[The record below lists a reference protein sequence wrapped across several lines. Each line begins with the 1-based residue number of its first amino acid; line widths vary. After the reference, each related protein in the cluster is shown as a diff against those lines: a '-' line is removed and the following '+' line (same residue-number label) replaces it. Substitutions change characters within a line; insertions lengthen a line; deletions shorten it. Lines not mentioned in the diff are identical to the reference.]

1 MHGAWLVFVPKH
13 KAPHALYI
21 ILAPALLLALVY
33 LGLGLRPAPRAIVG
47 VLLFAALA
55 WFLFGRKK
63 KPRTAPPTLP
73 PGSGASGSGVAS
85 H

>member
-1 MHGAWLVFVPKH
+1 MTRAF
-13 KAPHALYI
+13 YI
-21 ILAPALLLALVY
+21 ILTPALILALVY

-47 VLLFAALA
+47 VMLFAALA

-63 KPRTAPPTLP
+63 KPRAAPPPLP
-73 PGSGASGSGVAS
+73 PGASSPE